1 MSVYSESQRQKF
13 FTRSEAAGTPS
24 DLNKG
29 ITSKLD
35 VYNLVTSIFK
45 ETKSMPFEIDFSQV
59 HKVTDTRNEI
69 KDDVSK
75 FGQVSGKFIYSD
87 SKHLD
92 SPVKCFPMDVD
103 NFELPIPG
111 EVVVVVKYHSK
122 NYYFDKLTVGGK
134 GSNYD
139 EAIHYQFLR
148 PEVVSAIKKR
158 ISGYG
163 APKAPKKRPFVEQG
177 GKVIASRY
185 GSSILF
191 DHRDAK
197 PIIRL
202 SNNHSQESSVAFF
215 SSGFKQ
221 EGSTILLDSSNT
233 KNFPPPVV
241 DGTRNW
247 GRLNGSND
255 KVIINSDQLIFQSR
269 YKPIYMNS
277 AKEMHL
283 NSPSVYI
290 NNEPAVLGS
299 QLKNILE
306 DILDLMEKMILGI
319 SKASTVAPA
328 VIEHITPADVITNSE
343 IKSKLQDF
351 LANEY
356 GFHDIADLDGK
367 FKDGLKGADIREV

>member
-45 ETKSMPFEIDFSQV
+45 ETKSMPFEIDFLQV
-59 HKVTDTRNEI
+59 HKVIDTRN
-69 KDDVSK
+69 KVATDASK
-75 FGQVSGKFIYSD
+75 FGMVSGKFIYSD

-92 SPVKCFPMDVD
+92 KPVQCFPMDVD

-148 PEVVSAIKKR
+148 PDVVSAIKKN
-158 ISGYG
+158 IDGYG

-202 SNNHSQESSVAFF
+202 SNNHSQQASVAYFE
-215 SSGFKQ
+215 SGFKQ

-233 KNFPPPVV
+233 KNFPRPVV
-241 DGTRNW
+241 NGIRNW

-269 YKPIYMNS
+269 YKAFHMNS
-277 AKEMHL
+277 ATEMHL
-283 NSPSVYI
+283 NAPNVYI
-290 NNEPAVLGS
+290 NNEPAVLGN
-299 QLKNILE
+299 QLKSVLE
-306 DILDLMEKMILGI
+306 DILDLMGTMIKGI
-319 SKASTVAPA
+319 SASPTAGPA
-328 VIEHITPADVITNSE
+328 LNPPNAGNELLAIQG
-343 IKSKLQDF
+343 KLQDF
-351 LANEY
+351 LANEE
-356 GFHDIADLDGK
+356 GLHDIQALDSK
-367 FKDGLKGADIREV
+367 FKDDLKAADIREV